1 MDDEISMQDWAQ
13 EKVWVEASKR
23 GDLEAFNQLV
33 LKYQDRIV
41 SMIFQILRDFGEA
54 EDMAQEAFVKAF
66 RSLESFRRDAK
77 FSTWLYRIAINL
89 AKSKLRWKKLRQWV
103 SFSKYS
109 DEEGEFEIDPVD
121 EAPLSREQA
130 ISKEMLEAID
140 EGLKKLDAEFRE
152 VIILRDMQELSYEE
166 IANILSLNVGTVKSR
181 LSRARKTLRE
191 LLKEQQ

>member
-1 MDDEISMQDWAQ
+1 MDEARIQDLLQ
-13 EKVWVEASKR
+13 EKTWVEAAKR

-33 LKYQDRIV
+33 LKYQDHIV
-41 SMIFQILRDFGEA
+41 SVVFQILRDFEEA
-54 EDMAQEAFVKAF
+54 QDMAQEAFVKAF
-66 RSLESFRRDAK
+66 RSLESFRGDAK

-89 AKSKLRWKKLRQWV
+89 AKSKLRWKKLRSWV

-152 VIILRDMQELSYEE
+152 VIVLRDMQELSYEE
-166 IANILSLNVGTVKSR
+166 IAKVLSLNVGTVKSR
-181 LSRARKTLRE
+181 LSRARKSLRE
-191 LLKEQQ
+191 LLKEHL